1 MQSETHQGNSPS
13 WNRFS
18 IWNKSG
24 GPHLVHCS
32 SWGKPSINGS
42 FEAALSL
49 LDSSLWF
56 LSFKSWLFFF
66 FFFFWWCL
74 QDTEFPGPG
83 IQSEIQQWQGQILN
97 GWATRELYHCFIW
110 TANGQGYILVA
121 MPRFPGIFLHLDI
134 FDLVQ
139 DVEGHQ
145 MTKSPC
151 VTKLQRWSPRITLPS
166 PPRTF
171 LLEAY
176 SQISRP
182 AHTALSL
189 RVEDS
194 GIPFILGRSEALPTI
209 WKYYSTVS

>member
-1 MQSETHQGNSPS
+1 MEVLRLP
-13 WNRFS
+13 
-18 IWNKSG
+18 
-24 GPHLVHCS
+24 
-32 SWGKPSINGS
+32 
-42 FEAALSL
+42 
-49 LDSSLWF
+49 F
-56 LSFKSWLFFF
+56 LSWIHHYGFWASNLDFFF
-66 FFFFWWCL
+66 FFFYIWWCL

-83 IQSEIQQWQGQILN
+83 IQSELQQWQGQILN

-166 PPRTF
+166 PHARSCWKLTAKFPGLPIQRF
-171 LLEAY
+171 LWGWRILVSPLSWDVQKLYQLFE
-176 SQISRP
+176 SI
-182 AHTALSL
+182 TAQYLKQFFKCFVTNSPGKDD
-189 RVEDS
+189 RW
-194 GIPFILGRSEALPTI
+194 F
-209 WKYYSTVS
+209 